1 MIQISGESVVTIY
14 LNSMA
19 FFMVLGLCIISTRV
33 KSHEY
38 LGDRIFMDMCIGVMV
53 YAVFSTIEYLFIGPY
68 FEKYYYIAFL
78 SRTVAISTML
88 VLSYQLLLYV
98 DFMMYGSRDYLYRK
112 YWKAAIPIVICIALL
127 VINIFTGIVFY
138 ESEEGWVYHDT
149 FLYYLILLVM
159 AANFVASIVM
169 AVKYNRNVGHLH
181 FFHMTPMIIP
191 YTVGMLL
198 TIFST
203 FCAGPIGCAIGMTF
217 IYFSLIER
225 WRYDDEETGFYN
237 RTYVDEV
244 IRRSNK
250 GQADYSIALT
260 FEVAGSPEVLTDVLK
275 GLLPREGEVVRLS
288 NRSFLLLLPGKDG
301 KLGDWISG
309 AVQKM
314 VAEYDRT
321 HPGEELGLEIR
332 SHVRDQDK
340 KENTESFLT
349 NVLKTV
355 KA

>member
-33 KSHEY
+33 KSRKY
-38 LGDRIFMDMCIGVMV
+38 LGDRIFLDMCIGVMV

-78 SRTVAISTML
+78 SRTIAIGTML

-112 YWKAAIPIVICIALL
+112 YWKAAIPIVVCIALL

-138 ESEEGWVYHDT
+138 ESDEGWVYHDT
-149 FLYYLILLVM
+149 PLYYLILLVM
-159 AANFVASIVM
+159 VVNFVASIVM
-169 AVKYNRNVGHLH
+169 AVKYNRDGGHMH

-203 FCAGPIGCAIGMTF
+203 FCAGPIGCAMGMTF

-225 WRYDDEETGFYN
+225 WRYDDAETGFYN
-237 RTYVDEV
+237 KTYVDEV
-244 IRRSNK
+244 IKRSNSGK
-250 GQADYSIALT
+250 AEYSTALS
-260 FEVAGSPEVLTDVLK
+260 FEVDRSTGVLIDVLK
-275 GLLPREGEVVRLS
+275 GLLPREGEVIRLS
-288 NRSFLLLLPGKDG
+288 DNAFLLLLPGQG
-301 KLGDWISG
+301 EKLAGWISST
-309 AVQKM
+309 VTRM
-314 VAEYDRT
+314 TSEYDGS
-321 HPGEELGLEIR
+321 HPGEELGLQVR
-332 SHVRDQDK
+332 SYVRNTDK
-340 KENTESFLT
+340 EETIDEFLQ
-349 NVLKTV
+349 NVIKTV
-355 KA
+355 NA